1 MIFRSDETR
10 SRTPGPDI
18 TALVDVVFL
27 LIIFFLTTSTLA
39 ERTRAKI
46 ELPGQRG
53 EDAQVTGRPALVINV
68 TQDGEYIVADE
79 QVSEERLFVMARRSI
94 RQAGGPHAV
103 DLLIRADENAP
114 LWSVNRLATGLMEL
128 EVTSWRLATR
138 VPQPGEVPGSGVG
151 R

>member
-10 SRTPGPDI
+10 ERTSGPDI

-27 LIIFFLTTSTLA
+27 LIVFFLTTSTLA
-39 ERTRAKI
+39 ERTRARI
-46 ELPGQRG
+46 DLPSQRG
-53 EDAQVTGRPALVINV
+53 EEDRHTVRPALIINIDV
-68 TQDGEYIVADE
+68 DGTYIVADE
-79 QVSEERLFVMARRSI
+79 VMGEDRLFAMARRSI
-94 RQAGGPHAV
+94 QQAGGPSAV

-114 LWSVNRLATGLMEL
+114 LWSVNRVATGLMEL

-138 VPQPGEVPGSGVG
+138 VPSPGSGAG